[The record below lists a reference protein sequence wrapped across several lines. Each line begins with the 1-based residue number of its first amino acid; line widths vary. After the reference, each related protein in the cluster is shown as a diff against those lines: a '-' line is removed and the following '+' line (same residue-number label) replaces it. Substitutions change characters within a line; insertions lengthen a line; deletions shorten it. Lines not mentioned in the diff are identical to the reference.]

1 MIALFT
7 DIAGRAGAAAPDAL
21 GRQLLIL
28 MEGATAVAAHRGPDR
43 AHEQACAAALSLLH
57 TAATA
62 PGDRLPPD
70 STTGRGNPSGR
81 PEPAGRSGEGGT
93 PDTPR
98 AASGSDSA

>member
-7 DIAGRAGAAAPDAL
+7 DIAGRAGAAPDAL

-57 TAATA
+57 MAATA

-70 STTGRGNPSGR
+70 STTARQPQRPSGTR
-81 PEPAGRSGEGGT
+81 
-93 PDTPR
+93 R
-98 AASGSDSA
+98 AIR